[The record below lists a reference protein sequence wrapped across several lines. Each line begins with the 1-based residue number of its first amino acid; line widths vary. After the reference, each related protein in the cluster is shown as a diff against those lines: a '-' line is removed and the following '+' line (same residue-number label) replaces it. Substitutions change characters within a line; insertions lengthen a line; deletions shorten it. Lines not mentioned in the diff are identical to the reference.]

1 MGEEFKALGEAI
13 NLAVLIFYISV
24 LVGIIL
30 LIALAFTIYKQI
42 SLRKKSKENKSD
54 MSKPL
59 LIANI
64 ATYILIGLIMFFAV
78 IWIVP
83 LF

>member
-1 MGEEFKALGEAI
+1 MGDKFYTLGEAI

-24 LVGIIL
+24 FVGIIL

-42 SLRKKSKENKSD
+42 LLRKKSKENKSD
-54 MSKPL
+54 MSKSL

-64 ATYILIGLIMFFAV
+64 ATYILIGLIIFFAV